1 MYIQTHKHL
10 PDIPSATE
18 VEENGVSLGDM
29 QARLLQKVEELTLYV
44 IELDKE
50 NQALKE
56 RVAELER

>member
-1 MYIQTHKHL
+1 M

-50 NQALKE
+50 NQELKG
-56 RVAELER
+56 RVAELEEVK